1 MMSMIFYKQNA
12 KIFHK
17 IGLYKLVEI
26 SLLELIQIEP
36 LKVKRTQVQVVAE
49 TMKHI
54 YVMVL
59 QRWDDL
65 DLHIHMQISEIV
77 YEVWV

>member
-36 LKVKRTQVQVVAE
+36 LKVKRTQVQAVAE

-54 YVMVL
+54 MS
-59 QRWDDL
+59 WFCSDEM
-65 DLHIHMQISEIV
+65 I
-77 YEVWV
+77 